1 MSRQLAISA
10 AFSIFMMAAYVLFGA
25 VIVWAALI
33 TMALLR
39 LLRVASGE
47 RTAAERNGH
56 HEFVPWRIG
65 PVM

>member
-1 MSRQLAISA
+1 MIGICTA
-10 AFSIFMMAAYVLFGA
+10 APA
-25 VIVWAALI
+25 VPVVTGCCTVANP
-33 TMALLR
+33 R

-47 RTAAERNGH
+47 KTKAEILGH